1 MVLEELDKFKKGSEQ
16 INYNAR
22 EFVREL
28 DLLTS
33 KMCIRD
39 RSETHSWQGETGVDY
54 TQYRHA
60 GGDAHLNLLY
70 TKKGFSLDFL
80 LNGNKRRDVMGE
92 EMLARHTLNSGMT
105 EISQHNRAL
114 VHVNR
119 GTVRL
124 GMDYTDVYK
133 RQGIL

>member
-1 MVLEELDKFKKGSEQ
+1 M
-16 INYNAR
+16 
-22 EFVREL
+22 
-28 DLLTS
+28 
-33 KMCIRD
+33 
-39 RSETHSWQGETGVDY
+39 DY

-60 GGDAHLNLLY
+60 GGDAHVNLLY
-70 TKKGFSLDFL
+70 TNKGFSLDFL

-92 EMLARHTLNSGMT
+92 DMLARHTLNSGMT

-124 GMDYTDVYK
+124 GMDYTFANEDKLSLAY
-133 RQGIL
+133 